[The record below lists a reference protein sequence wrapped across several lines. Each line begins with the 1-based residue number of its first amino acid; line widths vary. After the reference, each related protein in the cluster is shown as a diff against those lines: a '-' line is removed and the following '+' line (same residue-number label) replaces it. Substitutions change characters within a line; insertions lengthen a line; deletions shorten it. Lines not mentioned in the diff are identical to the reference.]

1 MDMTINTCAPSN
13 AMGRERTRFFP
24 RQLVTPDD
32 LTQDQLY
39 FREKMR
45 RHNRMLHGWG
55 VVCGAR
61 VKAGTAPC
69 QIVVEPG
76 YILGPYGDE
85 IMIDSEVTVDLCN
98 NALDGNAVSPCADV
112 LNDPWCS
119 EVPVSRPAGQTLY
132 VAIRYEECQTRPVR
146 AVVSACGCDAAS
158 CEYSRIRD
166 SYAIRVLTTL
176 PSTYSDPMPQP
187 EFILQSQCAANT
199 GCPACPTDPWV
210 ILADVTLKGDTTID
224 TIDCFAHRRFVVS
237 FADYY
242 YLCHQKTTLLS
253 LQGLRILTIDPNGRE
268 QMLLD
273 VKNPPSTPAGQL
285 PGFNSVPTP
294 LIFEAQFNEAVKS
307 DTVIARQTFLV
318 TQGAAGGPTTNLPG
332 AITPAPPGADPQKVF
347 RLTLKEPSPQGTYRV
362 TLVGDGSPAITT
374 PAGNRLDGDPGK
386 PQPLPSG
393 DGKEGG
399 NFTFEFQINTQL
411 IG

>member
-199 GCPACPTDPWV
+199 GCPACPTDP
-210 ILADVTLKGDTTID
+210 
-224 TIDCFAHRRFVVS
+224 
-237 FADYY
+237 
-242 YLCHQKTTLLS
+242 
-253 LQGLRILTIDPNGRE
+253 NGRE